1 MLHPIILFFYDII
14 YTKQT
19 TPAHGVARVS
29 SQKGVDMPSSTSALM
44 IIFIFTFVPL
54 VLAEVARNKSL
65 PTLENFFLQDREMS
79 LPLVMFTVYATWVS
93 SFAFLGSASSFY
105 FNGPVYLTAFAWNAL
120 FGILFMVLGKRI
132 WFYGK
137 RHGYI
142 TPTDFFSDIYGSPAL
157 NLLITLVMLVFTIP
171 YLQIQLSGGAY
182 LIEIATDGLIPW
194 KVSGLLF
201 YLIIIIYLWA
211 GGLRAVALADVF
223 YGVLIFISMLTIG
236 FFSIYMAGGSELVF
250 QTILERGSH
259 HLTLTDDQGNSQ
271 ILSWLT
277 LFFIIPVGAIMG
289 PQMWVRA
296 YAVAQPSTFRIM
308 PFLLTFA
315 AIMYLGSILSGSAG
329 ILLAPEIQKAETVI
343 PALLV
348 KYASGPLA
356 AFLFCG
362 VAAAS
367 LSTANSQIH
376 AVSAIYTMDI
386 HRRYIDPRA
395 SEKRLVFMAKW
406 AVLFLSA
413 FAFLLLINSPV
424 VIVDTGTI
432 AMSGTA
438 QVIIPVIGAF
448 FWEKSNPRAAITGI
462 LLGLTVLGALR
473 FGLGLPASYCGLIAL
488 LVNGGAFLLLSSR
501 LQIDPHAF
509 EKIQQYKRLYKLAE
523 GDKSPTV

>member
-1 MLHPIILFFYDII
+1 MSP
-14 YTKQT
+14 
-19 TPAHGVARVS
+19 
-29 SQKGVDMPSSTSALM
+29 STSALM

-54 VLAEVARNKSL
+54 VLAEIARNKSL
-65 PTLENFFLQDREMS
+65 PTLENFFLQDRQMS
-79 LPLVMFTVYATWVS
+79 LPLVLFTVYATWVS
-93 SFAFLGSASSFY
+93 SFAFLGSASSFFY
-105 FNGPVYLTAFAWNAL
+105 NGPVYLTAFAWNAL

-137 RHGYI
+137 RRDYI
-142 TPTDFFSDIYGSPAL
+142 TPTDFFNDIYGSKSL
-157 NLLITLVMLVFTIP
+157 NFLITFIMLFFTIP

-182 LIEIATDGLIPW
+182 LIEIATGGLIPW

-236 FFSIYMAGGSELVF
+236 FFSIYMAGGTDLVF
-250 QTILERGSH
+250 ETILGRGSY
-259 HLTLTDDQGNSQ
+259 HLTLTDAQGQSQ

-277 LFFIIPVGAIMG
+277 MFFVIPMGAIMG

-296 YAVAQPSTFRIM
+296 YAVGQPSTFRIM

-329 ILLAPEIQKAETVI
+329 ILLTPDILKAETVI
-343 PALLV
+343 PAMLV

-356 AFLFCG
+356 ALLFCG

-376 AVSAIYTMDI
+376 AVSAIYTIDV
-386 HRRYIDPRA
+386 HHRYINPNA
-395 SEKRLVFMAKW
+395 SEKRLVFIAKW
-406 AVLFLSA
+406 AVLFISA

-432 AMSGTA
+432 AKSGTA
-438 QVIIPVIGAF
+438 QVIVPVIGAF
-448 FWEKSNPRAAITGI
+448 FWEKSNPKAAIWAIVSG
-462 LLGLTVLGALR
+462 LLVLALLR
-473 FGLGLPASYCGLIAL
+473 FGVGLPSSYCGLLSL
-488 LVNGGAFLLLSSR
+488 LVNGSLFFLLSSR
-501 LQIDPHAF
+501 MKTNSHSY
-509 EKIQQYKRLYKLAE
+509 EKIHLYKRFYKQAMGE
-523 GDKSPTV
+523 

>member
-1 MLHPIILFFYDII
+1 
-14 YTKQT
+14 
-19 TPAHGVARVS
+19 
-29 SQKGVDMPSSTSALM
+29 MPPSTSALM

-54 VLAEVARNKSL
+54 VLAEIARNKAL

-79 LPLVMFTVYATWVS
+79 LPLVIFTVYATWVS

-120 FGILFMVLGKRI
+120 FGILFMVLGKRL
-132 WFYGK
+132 WF
-137 RHGYI
+137 HGRKNEYI
-142 TPTDFFSDIYGSPAL
+142 TPTDFFNDIYGSPTL
-157 NLLITLVMLVFTIP
+157 NLLITLIMLVFTIP

-182 LIEIATDGLIPW
+182 LIEIATNGLIPW

-236 FFSIYMAGGSELVF
+236 FFALYMAGGTELVF
-250 QTILERGSH
+250 QTILEKGTH
-259 HLTLTDDQGNSQ
+259 HVTLIDSQGKGQ
-271 ILSWLT
+271 VPSWLT
-277 LFFIIPVGAIMG
+277 MFFVIPVGAIMG
-289 PQMWVRA
+289 PQMWLRA
-296 YAVAQPSTFRIM
+296 YAVGQPSTFRIM

-315 AIMYLGSILSGSAG
+315 AIMYLGSIFSGSAG
-329 ILLAPEIQKAETVI
+329 ILLTPDIQKAETVI
-343 PALLV
+343 PAILV
-348 KYASGPLA
+348 QYASGPFA

-376 AVSAIYTMDI
+376 AVSAIYTIDI
-386 HRRYIDPRA
+386 HRRYINPKA

-406 AVLFLSA
+406 AVLFISA
-413 FAFLLLINSPV
+413 FAFLLLINSAV

-438 QVIIPVIGAF
+438 QVIIPVIGAL
-448 FWEKSNPRAAITGI
+448 FWEKSNPRGAIWGI
-462 LLGLTVLGALR
+462 LSGLFLLIILR
-473 FGLGLPASYCGLIAL
+473 FGLGLPASYCGLLAL
-488 LVNGGAFLLLSSR
+488 MMNGVIFILLSSR
-501 LQIDPHAF
+501 MKTNPHSY
-509 EKIQQYKRLYKLAE
+509 EKIHRYKQNY
-523 GDKSPTV
+523 KSPTV

>member
-1 MLHPIILFFYDII
+1 MSP
-14 YTKQT
+14 
-19 TPAHGVARVS
+19 
-29 SQKGVDMPSSTSALM
+29 STSALM

-54 VLAEVARNKSL
+54 VLAEIARNKSL
-65 PTLENFFLQDREMS
+65 PTLENFFLQDRQMS
-79 LPLVMFTVYATWVS
+79 LPLVLFTVYATWVS
-93 SFAFLGSASSFY
+93 SFAFLGSASSFFY
-105 FNGPVYLTAFAWNAL
+105 NGPVYLTAFAWNAL

-137 RHGYI
+137 RRDYI
-142 TPTDFFSDIYGSPAL
+142 TPTDFFNDIYGSKSL
-157 NLLITLVMLVFTIP
+157 NFLITFIMLFFTIP

-182 LIEIATDGLIPW
+182 LIEIATGGLIPW

-236 FFSIYMAGGSELVF
+236 FFSIYMAGGTDLVF
-250 QTILERGSH
+250 ETILGRGSY
-259 HLTLTDDQGNSQ
+259 HLTLTDAQGQSQ

-277 LFFIIPVGAIMG
+277 MFFVIPMGAIMG

-296 YAVAQPSTFRIM
+296 YAVGQPSTFRIM

-329 ILLAPEIQKAETVI
+329 ILLTPDILKAETVI
-343 PALLV
+343 PAMLV

-356 AFLFCG
+356 ALLFCG

-376 AVSAIYTMDI
+376 AVSAIYTIDV
-386 HRRYIDPRA
+386 HHRYINPNA
-395 SEKRLVFMAKW
+395 SEKRLVFIAKW
-406 AVLFLSA
+406 AVLFISA

-438 QVIIPVIGAF
+438 QVIVPVIGAF
-448 FWEKSNPRAAITGI
+448 FWEKSNPKAAIWAIVSG
-462 LLGLTVLGALR
+462 LLVLALLR
-473 FGLGLPASYCGLIAL
+473 FGVGLPSSYCGLLSL
-488 LVNGGAFLLLSSR
+488 LVNGSLFFLLSSR
-501 LQIDPHAF
+501 MKTNPHSY
-509 EKIQQYKRLYKLAE
+509 EKIHLYKRFYKQAMGE
-523 GDKSPTV
+523 